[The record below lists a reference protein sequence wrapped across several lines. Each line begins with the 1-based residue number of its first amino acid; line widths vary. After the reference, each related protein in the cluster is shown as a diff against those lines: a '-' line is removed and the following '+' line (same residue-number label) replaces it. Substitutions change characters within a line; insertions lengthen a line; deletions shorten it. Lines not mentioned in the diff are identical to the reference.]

1 MDKLKMYSFVDEGN
15 TTTPIEDR
23 YILIKQGWWASLRKV
38 GDINKCLAITKF
50 DSPSDMFICSS
61 HKNEEQEEEEG
72 KLVVI
77 RSVDQYFEMEES

>member
-1 MDKLKMYSFVDEGN
+1 M
-15 TTTPIEDR
+15 
-23 YILIKQGWWASLRKV
+23 
-38 GDINKCLAITKF
+38 TKF

-61 HKNEEQEEEEG
+61 HKNEEEEEEEG